1 MSKSDYYDILGL
13 DKAATA
19 VQIKSAYRKL
29 ALKYHPDR
37 NPNDAI
43 AEEKFKQ
50 CSEAYSVLS
59 DSKAR
64 KAYDRFGHAS
74 SLDERNYGQSSP
86 GFGDIFGGFGD
97 VFENIF
103 NRRPRNRA
111 KSRGANLQCVTRV
124 KFEEAAF
131 GCHKPI
137 VFSRRGECYDCHG
150 TGARPGTKP
159 IVCTLCNGAGN
170 VRRHQGVFM
179 VQMTCQMCQ
188 GQGRVLESPC
198 SVCRGAGIKLE
209 ERTLNVSVPPGVNQ
223 GNKIKITGEG
233 DASPGGVRGDLYV
246 CIEVDP
252 HDFFKRDG
260 SNTYSTIDIKFS
272 EVALGS
278 QIDIKTLHG
287 NETIS
292 LPMGTQSGSIFRL
305 KGKGIV
311 KLNQKG
317 AGDHYVTINVGV
329 PQKLNDN
336 QKEAVQALAKCGL

>member
-1 MSKSDYYDILGL
+1 MSKLDYYNILGL
-13 DKAATA
+13 DKKASDA
-19 VQIKSAYRKL
+19 QIKNAYRKL

-37 NPNDAI
+37 NPNNAV

-59 DSKAR
+59 DPKTR

-74 SLDERNYGQSSP
+74 SLDERNYGQRSP

-103 NRRPRNRA
+103 NRRSRNRA
-111 KSRGANLQCVTRV
+111 KPRGANVQCATQV

-131 GCHKPI
+131 GCHKAV
-137 VFSRRGECYDCHG
+137 VFSRRAECHDCHG
-150 TGARPGTKP
+150 SGASPGTKP

-170 VRRHQGVFM
+170 VIRHQGAFM
-179 VQMTCQMCQ
+179 VQMTCQMCR

-198 SVCRGAGIKLE
+198 GICNGAGIKVE
-209 ERTLNVSVPPGVNQ
+209 ERTLNVSIPPGVNQ
-223 GNKIKITGEG
+223 GNKIKIAGEG
-233 DASPGGVRGDLYV
+233 DAYPGSVKGDLYV
-246 CIEVDP
+246 CIEVQPD
-252 HDFFKRDG
+252 DFFKRDG

-278 QIDIKTLHG
+278 QIDIRTLHG
-287 NETIS
+287 NETIN

-305 KGKGIV
+305 KEKGIV

-317 AGDHYVTINVGV
+317 MGDHYVTVNVAV
-329 PQKLNDN
+329 PQKLNDD
-336 QKEAVQALAKCGL
+336 QKEAVQALAKFGL